1 MKRQIKANIGTIA
14 KKRFQLVESVI
25 VDTLAEYDA
34 LELNLDK
41 GQIIDRECIYTFDS
55 QEEAIAYFKV
65 PAMWALQKGREKWGK
80 FDGNTFYGYEISDN
94 GKTIVWA
101 KN

>member
-14 KKRFQLVESVI
+14 KKRFQLVESVV
-25 VDTLAEYDA
+25 VDTTAEYTA
-34 LELNLDK
+34 LELTLVK

-55 QEEAIAYFKV
+55 TEEAVAYFKV
-65 PAMWALQKGREKWGK
+65 PAMWALQNGREKWGK
-80 FDGNTFYGYEISDN
+80 FDCNKFYGYEVADN
-94 GKTIVWA
+94 GVTTVFA